1 MMPAPATNQAQLL
14 ELCSMLRAIAVSR
27 KQSSA
32 LLRQMAET
40 YEIRAVVDHMP
51 RYGA

>member
-1 MMPAPATNQAQLL
+1 MTAPATNQAQLL

-32 LLRQMAET
+32 LLRLMAKT
-40 YEIRAVVDHMP
+40 YEIRAVVDHLP
-51 RYGA
+51 RHSA